1 MYKYL
6 SIYLCKHMFYYESL
20 WKNVQWCTCI
30 SEKTNQAAHQGLS
43 SALLF
48 RSTLSRP
55 WQIPCPLSDVHSFSD
70 ICSMYKIKKNNKYT
84 NYIDS
89 IYIYHI
95 HKWYIYIS
103 YTYENIMFVIKW
115 YILICVYIYI
125 YQWYIYIYKNLSIYI
140 SYIHIKSLYISYIH
154 IKSIYCIYHKDIFI
168 YYIHIYIYISYIIS
182 NIYQI
187 DID

>member
-1 MYKYL
+1 M
-6 SIYLCKHMFYYESL
+6 

-70 ICSMYKIKKNNKYT
+70 ICSMYKIKKNKYT

-95 HKWYIYIS
+95 HKWYIYIYIS

-115 YILICVYIYI
+115 YILICVYIY
-125 YQWYIYIYKNLSIYI
+125 QWYIYIYKNLSIYI
-140 SYIHIKSLYISYIH
+140 YHIYISNLYIYHIYTSNLYTVYI
-154 IKSIYCIYHKDIFI
+154 IKIYL
-168 YYIHIYIYISYIIS
+168 YIIYIYIYIY
-182 NIYQI
+182 IYHI
-187 DID
+187 